1 MRMKALGV
9 ALMVG
14 FAAFTT
20 FYWIT
25 DAPRRGSGTE
35 SRAEELL
42 EFGPVV
48 FLPDDSYTV
57 EVILAED
64 GFAQEVGEE
73 LVFVSDIELFV
84 NTAISFRNMTGA
96 TVTVAGTGTETFQLE
111 IENEKTAPQEFE
123 AEGQTTATA
132 DGVAGTLTITA
143 GPPHLQPYGANCARC
158 HGVDGMGGAGLI
170 GPNLHSLQLAEKWAQ
185 TGGAQSLN
193 NYVSWVITLGGVV
206 RSGNIDS
213 LMPAWG
219 QDFGGT
225 LTRQQIEAL
234 TAMIG
239 EWAQETLDNP
249 PPSPTEV
256 PDTVEAGAEVYAT
269 AGCVGCHG
277 ADLQG
282 GVGPNLQTIGS
293 SLVTTFPPLITET
306 LDIEQ
311 MQADYDADPRAFL
324 EAWIRD
330 SSVYNDGNPTAMP
343 PFGDELSD
351 SQLQALITFLLDHT
365 E

>member
-35 SRAEELL
+35 TRAEELL
-42 EFGPVV
+42 EFGSIV
-48 FLPDDSYTV
+48 FLPDDAYTI

-64 GFAQEVGEE
+64 GFAQQVGEE
-73 LVFVSDIELFV
+73 LTFVSEIEVFV

-96 TVTVAGTGTETFQLE
+96 TVTVAGTGTETFEHE
-111 IENEKTAPQEFE
+111 IENEKTTPQEFD
-123 AEGQTTATA
+123 AEGETTAAA
-132 DGVAGTLTITA
+132 DGVAGTLTVTA

-158 HGVDGMGGAGLI
+158 HGFEGEGGVAAGA
-170 GPNLHSLQLAEKWAQ
+170 PSLHSLELATKWAQ
-185 TGGAQSLN
+185 TGGQQSLN

-206 RSGNIDS
+206 RSGNIES

-249 PPSPTEV
+249 PATDVE
-256 PDTVEAGAEVYAT
+256 DTVEAGAEVYAT
-269 AGCVGCHG
+269 IGCVACHG
-277 ADLQG
+277 AELEG
-282 GVGPNLQTIGS
+282 GIGPNIQTIGS
-293 SLVTTFPPLITET
+293 SLVTEGLTTET
-306 LDIEQ
+306 LDIDQ
-311 MQADYDADPRAFL
+311 MQADYDQDKRTFL
-324 EAWIRD
+324 ETWIRT
-330 SSVYNDGNPTAMP
+330 SSAYNGGNPTAMQE
-343 PFGDELSD
+343 FDEAALSE
-351 SQLQALITFLLDHT
+351 SQLQALITFLLDQT